1 MIKKII
7 KFLWIFLVIIVLL
20 CVGIFTSISN
30 GWIGYMPPVEELE
43 NPDYKFAAEIFSEDG
58 KVLGTFSLQKNN
70 RVYSSYADLSPA
82 IIHALIATED
92 VRFTEHS
99 GIDAKAL
106 FRALVNAASCCR
118 KAPVAA
124 ARSRSS
130 LPNSSSRKKWRATPS
145 SACFKNR
152 SNG

>member
-99 GIDAKAL
+99 GIDAKA
-106 FRALVNAASCCR
+106 SCCR
-118 KAPVAA
+118 KAPVAV
-124 ARSRSS
+124 ARFRSS